1 MKRRI
6 FITAASIITVGLP
19 VAYYI
24 GKQKNQTNPLI
35 TPEFL
40 LNFCDEKI
48 LNDIGA
54 AYKLQVPEEN
64 EKKKL
69 VDLILTDNKGL
80 KIDASEWHNVKEH
93 VSKKI
98 HEEFADNKTIILKGW
113 IITITEAR
121 QCALFSLK

>member
-1 MKRRI
+1 M
-6 FITAASIITVGLP
+6 P

-48 LNDIGA
+48 LKDIGA
-54 AYKLQVPEEN
+54 AYRLQIPQENGKEKLT
-64 EKKKL
+64 
-69 VDLILTDNKGL
+69 DLILTDIKGL
-80 KIDASEWHNVKEH
+80 KINASEWENVKEH
-93 VSKKI
+93 VAQKI
-98 HEEFADNKTIILKGW
+98 HKEFADNKTITLNGW
-113 IITITEAR
+113 IISITEAR